1 MRTSKPI
8 STVSYNT
15 LDFFEGTCERLLK
28 SKIISFYAFIVH
40 KGEDDE
46 SGKKDHIHAYFE
58 LAKTVQTE
66 DLKEMFIEPDP
77 TNIKPLAC
85 LSFRPSKF
93 PDWYQYT
100 LHDPYY
106 LMQKGEER
114 LYHYKHEDF
123 FTSSAEELHALS
135 YNVVGKPTH
144 NLFNVIERCVS
155 LGMPFNEIVARGF
168 IPPMLLGAAQV
179 FYSNLMTYKF
189 DLLPPEE
196 PKYEVV
202 TGEETYCPPD
212 YFIDLLNELNEE
224 E

>member
-15 LDFFEGTCERLLK
+15 PAFFEGTCDRLLK

-58 LAKTVQTE
+58 LSKTVQTD

-77 TNIKPLAC
+77 TNTKPLCC
-85 LSFRPSKF
+85 LNFRPSKF
-93 PDWYQYT
+93 AEWYQYG

-106 LMQKGEER
+106 LMQKGMER
-114 LYHYKHEDF
+114 KFSYKHEDII
-123 FTSSAEELHALS
+123 TSSEEELHALS
-135 YNVVGKPTH
+135 YDVVGKPSH
-144 NLFNVIERCVS
+144 NLYNIIERCVS
-155 LGMPFNEIVARGF
+155 LGMPFNEIVAHGF
-168 IPPMLLGAAQV
+168 IPPMLLGAGQV
-179 FYSNLMTYKF
+179 FYSNLMTYKY
-189 DLLPPEE
+189 DKLPED

-202 TGEETYCPPD
+202 TGEETYCPAE
-212 YFIDLLNELNEE
+212 YLLGIGKEE